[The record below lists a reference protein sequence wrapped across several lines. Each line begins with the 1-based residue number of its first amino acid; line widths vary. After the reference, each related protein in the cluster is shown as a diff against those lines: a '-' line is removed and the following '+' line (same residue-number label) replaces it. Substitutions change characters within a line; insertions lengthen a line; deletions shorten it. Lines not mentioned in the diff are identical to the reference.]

1 MNSDDI
7 FMTEAYIHYDYFN
20 RIAVKLTQNV
30 FEAED
35 LVQETFIRAY
45 RFIDSYKSGSNA
57 KAWIYRIMKNLFINH
72 YRKKMAH
79 PVYSLDTLITEPASE
94 DKEPTLRQFELTKLM
109 ENIKNEY
116 RQVLV
121 LFHLKELSLIEISNQ
136 LNWPVGTVKSRL
148 HRGRKELRKVLGPVI

>member
-1 MNSDDI
+1 MNSEEVYLK
-7 FMTEAYIHYDYFN
+7 EAYIHYDYFN
-20 RIAVKLTQNV
+20 RIAVKLTNDV

-45 RFIDSYKSGSNA
+45 RFINTYKPGSNA
-57 KAWIYRIMKNLFINH
+57 KAWLYRIMKNLFINY

-79 PVYSLDTLITEPASE
+79 PVYSLDTLISEPASE
-94 DKEPTLRQFELTKLM
+94 DKDPALRQYELTKLM
-109 ENIKNEY
+109 EGLKNEY
-116 RQVLV
+116 RQVLI

-148 HRGRKELRKVLGPVI
+148 HRGRKELRKVLSPVI